1 MIYWFL
7 KIYHSTPYLG
17 QEKPMSHSDSN
28 EENKSYVPV
37 ISATGKWRQEDQKY
51 KVILGYTASSKPVW
65 ATGDPAQSNTTNNN
79 NKK

>member
-1 MIYWFL
+1 M
-7 KIYHSTPYLG
+7 P
-17 QEKPMSHSDSN
+17 HSDSN

-65 ATGDPAQSNTTNNN
+65 AT
-79 NKK
+79 